1 MPIPTPNKNEERDKF
16 ISRCISRL
24 VKVDS
29 DRPQKQRIAICY
41 SAWRKK
47 K

>member
-24 VKVDS
+24 SKIDTN
-29 DRPQKQRIAICY
+29 REKKQVIAICY
-41 SAWRKK
+41 TAWRKK
-47 K
+47 